1 MIKYLSACGK
11 GQLLEHLKTTNKQIE
26 VAFIIR

>member
-11 GQLLEHLKTTNKQIE
+11 GQCLEYLKATNKQIE